1 MSWLTLGILLLG
13 WCRRGEEPVWP
24 AAAGQDGGVA
34 RGRTLAGL
42 PIPLVSLPAS
52 ISAHVRRPPYPMAA
66 TPPLI
71 PLTGG
76 RHPSPSAC
84 SSASACRA
92 LPSGQGMR
100 APPLRRWRRRRMK
113 PSDMAG
119 DLHHPPSLRHH
130 AAILLRHRG
139 PRSYSPPLPQV
150 TPPSSFI
157 AAGERRRRRLLSP
170 AAPAKEEDRLARAGS
185 HASAACGGRS
195 ASWHRH
201 TAVVEGSARNVE
213 ATSAGG
219 HCVSS
224 SHQSLLQLWRS
235 GEMRR

>member
-1 MSWLTLGILLLG
+1 
-13 WCRRGEEPVWP
+13 
-24 AAAGQDGGVA
+24 VA
-34 RGRTLAGL
+34 RCSGAGRWRGPRPHAHRPPHPSRQPPSLHLRTCSPA
-42 PIPLVSLPAS
+42 SLPNGC
-52 ISAHVRRPPYPMAA
+52 HP
-66 TPPLI
+66 PPLI

-139 PRSYSPPLPQV
+139 PRRYSPPLPQV

-219 HCVSS
+219 HCASS